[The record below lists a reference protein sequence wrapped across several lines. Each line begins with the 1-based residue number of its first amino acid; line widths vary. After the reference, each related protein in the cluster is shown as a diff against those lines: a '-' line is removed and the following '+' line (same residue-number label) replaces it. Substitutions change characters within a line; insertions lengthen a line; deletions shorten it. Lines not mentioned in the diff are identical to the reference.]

1 VTSQQSRFRPIITIL
16 LLLALT
22 ASRSGLAQSVISPAR
37 RCDRA
42 DTTTSWYRQQRDWW
56 ALDAKHDW
64 TDDTLRNVLIGGA
77 SRLEPKSAAEFPLQ
91 LGGAITPHRSE
102 PVSPDIAP
110 LRQRLRDMAAKRSWP
125 VRSLVGPAGVRAAW
139 VIARGDSVLSGIA
152 MHRMMEAG
160 PGEVSPADVA
170 VLEDWMRL
178 QNGRK
183 QIYATQLI
191 PTRDARSK
199 PPLQPAPTEDLTHVD
214 LRRDAAGLPPLA
226 FALCVALH
234 TRP

>member
-1 VTSQQSRFRPIITIL
+1 MV
-16 LLLALT
+16 A
-22 ASRSGLAQSVISPAR
+22 PAR
-37 RCDRA
+37 RCDRP
-42 DTTTSWYRQQRDWW
+42 DTTASWYQQQRDWW
-56 ALDAKHDW
+56 ALDARHDW
-64 TDDTLRNVLIGGA
+64 NDDTLRNALINAA
-77 SRLEPKSAAEFPLQ
+77 SQFEHRSPAAFPFQ
-91 LGGAITPHRSE
+91 LGAAITPARSE
-102 PVSPDIAP
+102 PLSADILP

-178 QNGRK
+178 QKGRK
-183 QIYATQLI
+183 QIYGTQLVT
-191 PTRDARSK
+191 TRDARGATR
-199 PPLQPAPTEDLTHVD
+199 LQPAPTEDLAHVD

-226 FALCVALH
+226 FALCSAMRTVH
-234 TRP
+234 